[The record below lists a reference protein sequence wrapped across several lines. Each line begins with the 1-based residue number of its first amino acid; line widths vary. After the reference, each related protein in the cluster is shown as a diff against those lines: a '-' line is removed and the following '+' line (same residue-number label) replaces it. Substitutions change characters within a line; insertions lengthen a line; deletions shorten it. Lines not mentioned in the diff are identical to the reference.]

1 MGKTGEGSEQCL
13 IQKTAVSTE
22 APETVP
28 ATLPVLSNR
37 QAALP
42 MGELENRFHKHLSRG
57 WGYFILLFY
66 FFMLSDP
73 FDVSCKTFSFI
84 LKYSHLTML

>member
-13 IQKTAVSTE
+13 IQKPAVRTV

-28 ATLPVLSNR
+28 AALPVLSNG

-42 MGELENRFHKHLSRG
+42 MGENGFHKHLSRG
-57 WGYFILLFY
+57 GGHFILLFY

-73 FDVSCKTFSFI
+73 FDVSCKPFPFI
-84 LKYSHLTML
+84 LEYSHLTML

>member
-13 IQKTAVSTE
+13 IQKTAVSTA

-28 ATLPVLSNR
+28 ATLPVLSNG

-42 MGELENRFHKHLSRG
+42 MGEIETDFTS
-57 WGYFILLFY
+57 I
-66 FFMLSDP
+66 
-73 FDVSCKTFSFI
+73 
-84 LKYSHLTML
+84 

>member
-42 MGELENRFHKHLSRG
+42 MGELENGFHKHLSRG
-57 WGYFILLFY
+57 GGYFILLFY
-66 FFMLSDP
+66 FLCCLIPLMYLVKLFL
-73 FDVSCKTFSFI
+73 
-84 LKYSHLTML
+84 LY